1 MTLCFYCWCI
11 PYILNTYKLKKKKT
25 VCAVVTWGDK
35 GSGGDSSS
43 VQTAL
48 RGVDKIYSTGHAFA
62 AAMTKKGGIKLAITD
77 SNC

>member
-1 MTLCFYCWCI
+1 M
-11 PYILNTYKLKKKKT
+11 
-25 VCAVVTWGDK
+25 CAVVTWGDK
-35 GSGGDSSS
+35 GFGGDSSS

-62 AAMTKKGGIKLAITD
+62 AVLIKKGSIKLAIPD